1 VGVSK
6 LVSKEA
12 AVGGFFAA
20 PGRDTLAGLVVFLV
34 ALPLCLGIAVACGV
48 PPVSGLVAGMVGGLV
63 VPLISRAPLSVT
75 GPAAGLTSVVL
86 AEVALLGSLEA
97 FLTATIL
104 AGGLQVGFGL
114 LRLGRF
120 SSLVPS
126 AVVKGMLA
134 AIGLTILMKQ
144 LPVAF
149 GTSGALSEIAAGAH
163 LGAALIAALS
173 LGILVGW
180 KHTPLGRYAFLPA
193 PLVAVLAASV
203 TAAGFAGTSL
213 ALGPKQFV
221 RVPLGGLSGLVQS
234 LPRPD
239 WSVLTAPDVWRV
251 AFTVAAVASI
261 ETLLSLQAVDRLDPL
276 RRRSPP
282 DRELVGQG
290 VGNVVS
296 GFLGGLPVTSV
307 IVRSS
312 ANVAA
317 GGQDR
322 LSTVVHGALLG
333 GAVVLAGTLLNQIPL
348 ACLAAVLLQVGF
360 NLTKPVLYQAQW
372 RLGWHQFAPFALTV
386 GAVMAFDLLEGV
398 LLGCVAGVLFVL
410 RQNSKGALSH
420 QVDADGTVRIRF
432 RRDLTFLSK
441 PDLLALLDGVPA
453 GARVVIDAT
462 GEYVDHDVREALAAF
477 RADAHL
483 RGIDVALSGVDLAG
497 VAVGGGH

>member
-1 VGVSK
+1 VSK

-173 LGILVGW
+173 LGILVG
-180 KHTPLGRYAFLPA
+180 
-193 PLVAVLAASV
+193 
-203 TAAGFAGTSL
+203 
-213 ALGPKQFV
+213 
-221 RVPLGGLSGLVQS
+221 
-234 LPRPD
+234 
-239 WSVLTAPDVWRV
+239 
-251 AFTVAAVASI
+251 
-261 ETLLSLQAVDRLDPL
+261 
-276 RRRSPP
+276 
-282 DRELVGQG
+282 
-290 VGNVVS
+290 
-296 GFLGGLPVTSV
+296 
-307 IVRSS
+307 
-312 ANVAA
+312 
-317 GGQDR
+317 
-322 LSTVVHGALLG
+322 
-333 GAVVLAGTLLNQIPL
+333 
-348 ACLAAVLLQVGF
+348 
-360 NLTKPVLYQAQW
+360 
-372 RLGWHQFAPFALTV
+372 
-386 GAVMAFDLLEGV
+386 
-398 LLGCVAGVLFVL
+398 
-410 RQNSKGALSH
+410 
-420 QVDADGTVRIRF
+420 
-432 RRDLTFLSK
+432 
-441 PDLLALLDGVPA
+441 
-453 GARVVIDAT
+453 
-462 GEYVDHDVREALAAF
+462 
-477 RADAHL
+477 
-483 RGIDVALSGVDLAG
+483 
-497 VAVGGGH
+497 